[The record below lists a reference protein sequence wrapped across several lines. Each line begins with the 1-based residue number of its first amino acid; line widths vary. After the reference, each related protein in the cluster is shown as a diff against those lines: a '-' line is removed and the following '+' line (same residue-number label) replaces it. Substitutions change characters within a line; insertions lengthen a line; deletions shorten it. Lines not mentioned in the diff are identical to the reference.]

1 MSEPAAKQR
10 QMIDL
15 DEFERRLSRSPAPVR
30 GGDDPLAEL
39 ARLVGGGEDR
49 FGDLF
54 QGRPGRA
61 RAPEPRAPQPPEPH
75 VPDWLVEEAHTHSH
89 QPYSN
94 QPHARQPQAHQART
108 HQPAPLP
115 PIDFA
120 AIEAGLR
127 GSLPPE
133 YQNFA
138 DTDEYADEQG
148 EDWFD
153 TPLATEAPHII
164 EAPRSR
170 LPLYATAAIIVA
182 GIAGIGATFA
192 IKRTPPAPQEIA
204 LIKASTAPVK
214 VAAVGA
220 TDTDQS
226 QDASILDKT
235 PQPAPTGVVSHTE
248 QPVDVSSVVPKPASD
263 AGASNSATAET
274 APPAAQVAATAPAAA
289 VPVPPPPG
297 ADSGAGAGLTDMM
310 EPRKVK
316 TIAVRPDGSLMNSSA
331 APGAAQS
338 LPVGT
343 ISPPGAPSM
352 DASATGTA
360 TSAPPPAEAPP
371 RMAGKAEDLPWS
383 NQQTSDAPQSSPP
396 QSSPPPAAEPR
407 HSHKP
412 ERIARAD
419 IGADETEAVDA
430 GGGAGGFSVQ
440 LAAPA
445 SEAEART
452 TLNRLTRTY
461 GAELRGYHLK
471 FHMAKVA
478 NKTVYRV
485 RVGGLSHASA
495 ISLCEKLKAKGG
507 SCFVAHG

>member
-49 FGDLF
+49 FEDLF

-61 RAPEPRAPQPPEPH
+61 RAPEPAHAPQPPAPH

-94 QPHARQPQAHQART
+94 QPHAQQPHAHQF
-108 HQPAPLP
+108 PLP
-115 PIDFA
+115 PVDFA

-138 DTDEYADEQG
+138 DTHDYADQQG

-192 IKRTPPAPQEIA
+192 VKRTPPAPQEIA
-204 LIKASTAPVK
+204 LIKAPTAPVK

-220 TDTDQS
+220 TDTDPS

-248 QPVDVSSVVPKPASD
+248 QPVDVSSVVPPPASA
-263 AGASNSATAET
+263 AGAPNPATAET

-297 ADSGAGAGLTDMM
+297 ADGGGGAGLADMM

-316 TIAVRPDGSLMNSSA
+316 TIAVRPDGSLMNSSP

-343 ISPPGAPSM
+343 ISPPGVPSM
-352 DASATGTA
+352 DAS
-360 TSAPPPAEAPP
+360 SAGQAASPPPDAPP
-371 RMAGKAEDLPWS
+371 RMAGNADDLPWS
-383 NQQTSDAPQSSPP
+383 NQPATSAP
-396 QSSPPPAAEPR
+396 QSSPPPAAEPH
-407 HSHKP
+407 HSRKP
-412 ERIARAD
+412 VRVARAD

-445 SEAEART
+445 SEAEARSA
-452 TLNRLTRTY
+452 LNRLTRAY

-471 FHMAKVA
+471 FHEAKVA
-478 NKTVYRV
+478 NKIVFRV

>member
-15 DEFERRLSRSPAPVR
+15 DEFERRLSRSPAPAR
-30 GGDDPLAEL
+30 GGDDPPADL

-49 FGDLF
+49 FEDLF
-54 QGRPGRA
+54 QGRPTRA
-61 RAPEPRAPQPPEPH
+61 RAPEPPHTPQPPAPH

-94 QPHARQPQAHQART
+94 QPHAQQPRAHQF
-108 HQPAPLP
+108 PLP
-115 PIDFA
+115 PVDFA

-138 DTDEYADEQG
+138 DTDAYADQQG

-204 LIKASTAPVK
+204 FIKAPTAPVK

-220 TDTDQS
+220 MDTDTS

-248 QPVDVSSVVPKPASD
+248 QPVDVSSVVPPPASP
-263 AGASNSATAET
+263 AGAPNPATAET

-297 ADSGAGAGLTDMM
+297 AD
-310 EPRKVK
+310 
-316 TIAVRPDGSLMNSSA
+316 
-331 APGAAQS
+331 
-338 LPVGT
+338 
-343 ISPPGAPSM
+343 
-352 DASATGTA
+352 
-360 TSAPPPAEAPP
+360 
-371 RMAGKAEDLPWS
+371 
-383 NQQTSDAPQSSPP
+383 
-396 QSSPPPAAEPR
+396 
-407 HSHKP
+407 
-412 ERIARAD
+412 
-419 IGADETEAVDA
+419 
-430 GGGAGGFSVQ
+430 GGGAG
-440 LAAPA
+440 LAD
-445 SEAEART
+445 
-452 TLNRLTRTY
+452 
-461 GAELRGYHLK
+461 
-471 FHMAKVA
+471 MM
-478 NKTVYRV
+478 
-485 RVGGLSHASA
+485 
-495 ISLCEKLKAKGG
+495 
-507 SCFVAHG
+507 

>member
-54 QGRPGRA
+54 QGRPARA
-61 RAPEPRAPQPPEPH
+61 RGPEPTYAPPHHQADPH
-75 VPDWLVEEAHTHSH
+75 VPDWLVEELHAHA
-89 QPYSN
+89 QP
-94 QPHARQPQAHQART
+94 RAHQ
-108 HQPAPLP
+108 PLP

-120 AIEAGLR
+120 TIEAGLR

-133 YQNFA
+133 FQNFA
-138 DTDEYADEQG
+138 DTDEYAHQQD

-153 TPLATEAPHII
+153 LPLIAEAPPVA

-170 LPLYATAAIIVA
+170 LPLYATAAVIVA
-182 GIAGIGATFA
+182 GIAGIGLTFA
-192 IKRTPPAPQEIA
+192 IKRTPPAPQEIT
-204 LIKASTAPVK
+204 LIKASSAPVK

-220 TDTDQS
+220 TDTDPS

-235 PQPAPTGVVSHTE
+235 PQPAPTGVANQAE
-248 QPVDVSSVVPKPASD
+248 QPVDVGSVLPKPASA
-263 AGASNSATAET
+263 AGAPNPATAEM
-274 APPAAQVAATAPAAA
+274 APPAPQVAATAPAAA
-289 VPVPPPPG
+289 VPVPRPPG
-297 ADSGAGAGLTDMM
+297 ADSGAGAGLADMM

-316 TIAVRPDGSLMNSSA
+316 TIAVRPDGSLMNSSPEA
-331 APGAAQS
+331 ASAQP

-343 ISPPGAPSM
+343 ISPPGVPPA
-352 DASATGTA
+352 DASGAGQATPEPQA
-360 TSAPPPAEAPP
+360 APPPEAPSQMP
-371 RMAGKAEDLPWS
+371 AKADDLPWS
-383 NQQTSDAPQSSPP
+383 NQPTAASTQESSPP
-396 QSSPPPAAEPR
+396 AVEPHHPR
-407 HSHKP
+407 KP
-412 ERIARAD
+412 ERVARAD
-419 IGADETEAVDA
+419 VGADETEAADA
-430 GGGAGGFSVQ
+430 GSGAGGFSVQ

-452 TLNRLTRTY
+452 ALNRLTRSY

-471 FHMAKVA
+471 FHFAKVA

-485 RVGGLSHASA
+485 RVGGLSHAAA

-507 SCFVAHG
+507 SCFVARG

>member
-54 QGRPGRA
+54 QGRPVRA
-61 RAPEPRAPQPPEPH
+61 RAPEPTYAPPHQQVEPH
-75 VPDWLVEEAHTHSH
+75 VPDWLVDESHAHAHP
-89 QPYSN
+89 PYAH
-94 QPHARQPQAHQART
+94 QPHA
-108 HQPAPLP
+108 HQPLPVP

-120 AIEAGLR
+120 TIEAGLR

-133 YQNFA
+133 FQNFA
-138 DTDEYADEQG
+138 DADEYSQPQD

-153 TPLATEAPHII
+153 SPLVAPAPPVA

-192 IKRTPPAPQEIA
+192 IKRIPPAPQEIT

-214 VAAVGA
+214 VAAAGT
-220 TDTDQS
+220 TDTDPS
-226 QDASILDKT
+226 QNASILDKT
-235 PQPAPTGVVSHTE
+235 PQQAPTGVVNQTE
-248 QPVDVSSVVPKPASD
+248 QPVDVSSVMPKPAPA
-263 AGASNSATAET
+263 AGGPNPATAET

-297 ADSGAGAGLTDMM
+297 ADSGAGAGLADMM

-316 TIAVRPDGSLMNSSA
+316 TIAVRPDGSLMNSPPEA
-331 APGAAQS
+331 AAAQP

-343 ISPPGAPSM
+343 ISPPAIPSL
-352 DASATGTA
+352 DASGAGQATPA
-360 TSAPPPAEAPP
+360 PQAAPPPAAQPQTT
-371 RMAGKAEDLPWS
+371 AKADDLPS
-383 NQQTSDAPQSSPP
+383 GDQPAASTPQ
-396 QSSPPPAAEPR
+396 SPPPVVESHHPR
-407 HSHKP
+407 KP
-412 ERIARAD
+412 ERVARAD
-419 IGADETEAVDA
+419 VGADDTGAVDA

-445 SEAEART
+445 SEVEARAA
-452 TLNRLTRTY
+452 LNRLTRTY

-471 FHMAKVA
+471 YHFAKVA

-507 SCFVAHG
+507 SCFVARG